1 MHEARGLKG
10 CSRQAAAPRAIRNV
24 PIPPELVALLRDHI
38 ERFGNSEDGRLFRS
52 ERGNPIQL
60 STWVATG

>member
-1 MHEARGLKG
+1 
-10 CSRQAAAPRAIRNV
+10 V